1 MWISAS
7 CEYEGA
13 AGKEVF
19 EVVCS
24 QRRIARWSLL
34 QLLYESLDGDNLKN
48 DTYLRFL
55 VEFFRP
61 LFEDLNVLFVQFV
74 QFI

>member
-1 MWISAS
+1 M
-7 CEYEGA
+7 G
-13 AGKEVF
+13 
-19 EVVCS
+19 
-24 QRRIARWSLL
+24 SLL